1 MVLSAAVCYT
11 LINVKPEPGRKGWF
25 LEVKYKFPLFIIL
38 TGFVLVGIWLWQF
51 INVKTQTHASLQ
63 EAKELIADQPAVA
76 PKKRGENSPPPNMGE
91 TVGLLAIPKI
101 KAELAI
107 VEGTDPDDLEKGVG
121 HYKGAYF
128 PGDQGQIVLSGHRD
142 TVFRKLGELK
152 LGDSLKMEMPYG
164 SYTYEIIDTK
174 IVQADD
180 TSVITLQHE
189 KEELILTTCYPFSYV
204 GNAPKRYIIYASL
217 KSS

>member
-1 MVLSAAVCYT
+1 
-11 LINVKPEPGRKGWF
+11 VKN
-25 LEVKYKFPLFIIL
+25 KFPLLIIF
-38 TGFVLVGIWLWQF
+38 TGLILVGIGLWQF
-51 INVKTQTHASLQ
+51 IDVKTQTHASLK

-76 PKKRGENSPPPNMGE
+76 PKKRVVNSPPPDMGE

-152 LGDSLKMEMPYG
+152 IGDLLKMKMPYG
-164 SYTYEIIDTK
+164 SYSYEIIDTK
-174 IVQADD
+174 IVKSDD
-180 TSVITLQHE
+180 TSIITLQHE

-204 GNAPKRYIIYASL
+204 GNAPKRYIIYATP